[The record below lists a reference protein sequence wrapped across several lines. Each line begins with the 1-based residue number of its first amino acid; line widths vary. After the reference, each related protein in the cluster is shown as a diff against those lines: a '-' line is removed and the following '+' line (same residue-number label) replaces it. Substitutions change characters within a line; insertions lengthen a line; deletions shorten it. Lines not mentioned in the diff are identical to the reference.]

1 MDFRKP
7 HNNRRFR
14 IRQHPWYLH
23 LQSCIT
29 FGHFPCNVAH
39 SKWYHWHC
47 EERGKA
53 CSFLVLLNFLIHKLS
68 VKIYLYMQII
78 WYPLFGQLYVLSNH
92 LRIDRS
98 NPMAAIESMKEV
110 ISNYTAQNSLV
121 SFNPYLISDSL
132 KAQVARAIVR
142 NKLSLIIFPEGTRLK
157 TGRLLPFKKAS
168 LVPSSY

>member
-1 MDFRKP
+1 
-7 HNNRRFR
+7 
-14 IRQHPWYLH
+14 
-23 LQSCIT
+23 
-29 FGHFPCNVAH
+29 
-39 SKWYHWHC
+39 
-47 EERGKA
+47 
-53 CSFLVLLNFLIHKLS
+53 
-68 VKIYLYMQII
+68 
-78 WYPLFGQLYVLSNH
+78 
-92 LRIDRS
+92 
-98 NPMAAIESMKEV
+98 MAAIESMKEV